1 MIATLRTLFR
11 ASVFEAE
18 EAVVDANGPK
28 ILGQHLRDAEAD
40 TQRARKVLA
49 GLLAREKA
57 VRRGLEGLEAERA
70 RREVETR
77 QAMGAGDEALAADL
91 AARIVFLEDEESA
104 HRDEAGELARRISAL
119 RESLSQADRRIA
131 NLASELRAA
140 RASSACRTA
149 KKGLA
154 EGMQPSALERAEA
167 MAFRVRESS
176 QRIEDEINAYTDLRQ
191 NTGDDL
197 DARLNEA
204 GLSNSVTARRDEIL
218 NRLKSKPET

>member
-1 MIATLRTLFR
+1 MITTLRTLFR

-49 GLLAREKA
+49 SLLAREKA
-57 VRRGLEGLEAERA
+57 VARGLEGLTAERV
-70 RREVETR
+70 RRETEAR
-77 QAMGAGDEALAADL
+77 QALDAGDETLAADL
-91 AARIVFLEDEESA
+91 AVRVVFLEDETA
-104 HRDEAGELARRISAL
+104 LHQNEAAELSRRIAAL

-131 NLASELRAA
+131 SLASELRAA
-140 RASSACRTA
+140 RASAACRVA

-167 MAFRVRESS
+167 MAWRVRESS
-176 QRIEDEINAYTDLRQ
+176 QRIEDEINAYTDLRRT
-191 NTGDDL
+191 TGDDL

-204 GLSNSVTARRDEIL
+204 GLSNSATARRDAIL
-218 NRLKSKPET
+218 KRLKSNPET

>member
-77 QAMGAGDEALAADL
+77 QAMDTGDEALAADL

-167 MAFRVRESS
+167 MAWRVRESS
-176 QRIEDEINAYTDLRQ
+176 QRIEDEINAYTDLRR

>member
-1 MIATLRTLFR
+1 MITTLRTLFR

-49 GLLAREKA
+49 SLLAREKA
-57 VRRGLEGLEAERA
+57 VARGLDGLTAERV
-70 RREVETR
+70 RRETEAR
-77 QAMGAGDEALAADL
+77 QALDAGDETLAADL
-91 AARIVFLEDEESA
+91 AVRVVFLEDETA
-104 HRDEAGELARRISAL
+104 LHQNEAAELSRRIAAL

-131 NLASELRAA
+131 SLASELRAA
-140 RASSACRTA
+140 RASAACRVA

-167 MAFRVRESS
+167 MAWRVRESS
-176 QRIEDEINAYTDLRQ
+176 QRIEDEINAYTDLRRT
-191 NTGDDL
+191 TGDDL

-204 GLSNSVTARRDEIL
+204 GLSNSATARRDAIL
-218 NRLKSKPET
+218 ERLKSNPET

>member
-77 QAMGAGDEALAADL
+77 QAMDVGDEALAADL

-140 RASSACRTA
+140 RASSVCRTA

-167 MAFRVRESS
+167 MAWRVRESS

-218 NRLKSKPET
+218 KRLKSKPET